1 MTKTTGPHPER
12 TRLGICGEPGTV
24 SAKGSSL
31 RAEQVSAV
39 YERILGA
46 ALAVVEA
53 GQEPTMRTVAR
64 AAGVAERTIY
74 RYFATHGD
82 LVAAMTPRLRARA
95 STPLAEDVD
104 GLPAYIQRLFTTF
117 DRNAPLVRA
126 LVASSWAPMQTTRSE
141 NLAAL
146 RRLVD
151 AAFPDAPRE
160 ARASAT
166 ATLRALYSA
175 SSWVYLT
182 DCGFSNRASIRHVQ
196 WVTEVVLKEL
206 SHA

>member
-1 MTKTTGPHPER
+1 MTTKRHSRSAHPDVR
-12 TRLGICGEPGTV
+12 NKV
-24 SAKGSSL
+24 SAPSTAVPSL
-31 RAEQVSAV
+31 RADQASAV
-39 YERILGA
+39 NERILGA
-46 ALAVVEA
+46 ALTVVEA

-64 AAGVAERTIY
+64 VAGIAERTIY
-74 RYFATHGD
+74 RYFATHD
-82 LVAAMTPRLRARA
+82 ELVAAMSPRLRARA
-95 STPLAEDVD
+95 STPMAEDVG
-104 GLPAYIQRLFTTF
+104 GLPAYIHRLFTTF
-117 DRNAPLVRA
+117 ERNAALVRA
-126 LVASSWAPMQTTRSE
+126 LVTASWAPTQTTRAE

-146 RRLVD
+146 RRLID

-182 DCGFSNRASIRHVQ
+182 DCGFSSRASIRHVQ

-206 SHA
+206 GDA